1 MGYRSLTAAPK
12 LMSALPQATSDTDG
26 PPTVLVVEDDPVVR
40 QTVAMLLEDNG
51 FRVVTA
57 DNGVDGLRKFQQGN
71 FDIVLTDII
80 MPEKE
85 GISLI
90 ADLRRAEPDVK
101 IIAMSGGSRLG
112 NLDSIS
118 IAKKLGA
125 NAGLRKPFDDL
136 HLVDTVRALLERSS
150 TDTARPSEMQD
161 RSGKV
166 LAAAAPVDKDG
177 NQAGRPKLYW
187 PMDKKR

>member
-1 MGYRSLTAAPK
+1 MGHRSFTAVEP
-12 LMSALPQATSDTDG
+12 MSALPQATSDPDG

-51 FRVVTA
+51 FQVVTA
-57 DNGVDGLRKFQQGN
+57 DNGADGLRKFQQGN

-112 NLDSIS
+112 NLDFIS

-125 NAGLRKPFDDL
+125 NAGLRKP
-136 HLVDTVRALLERSS
+136 
-150 TDTARPSEMQD
+150 
-161 RSGKV
+161 
-166 LAAAAPVDKDG
+166 
-177 NQAGRPKLYW
+177 
-187 PMDKKR
+187 